1 MEEQNEREFRPVR
14 KANEEPDVEAHRR
27 KVAEDADKS
36 DESKSDETPDVEGH
50 MKATRK

>member
-27 KVAEDADKS
+27 KARAED
-36 DESKSDETPDVEGH
+36 DEATESESEDTPDVEGH